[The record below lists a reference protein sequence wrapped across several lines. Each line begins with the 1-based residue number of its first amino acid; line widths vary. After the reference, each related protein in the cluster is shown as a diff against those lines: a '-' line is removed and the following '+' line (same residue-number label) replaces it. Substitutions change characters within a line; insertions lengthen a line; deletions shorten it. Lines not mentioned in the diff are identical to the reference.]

1 VLLVVGCGTV
11 FLGTLYPL
19 LIDALNAG
27 KISVGPP
34 YFNTVF
40 APLMVPVL
48 FLMGI
53 APFARWKEA
62 SLADLARV
70 LRWAFVAAVL
80 VGVLVPFIYG
90 TWHTAVAVG
99 ILVAAWIVIT
109 AAINFVQ
116 RVQATRGGQSFVAA
130 VFKQP
135 RSFWG
140 MHLAHIGVAVFV
152 IGVTLVKNYEVEKDV
167 KMEPGDSVHLVGY
180 EFRFVG
186 VHQVEGPNYLALR
199 GEVELLKDGKLDK
212 MLHPEKR
219 NYASSAMPMTEAA
232 IDAGLTRDVY
242 VSLGEPIDKSQPEG
256 AWAVRV
262 YYKPFVDW
270 IWGGCLLMSLGGLIA
285 IADRRYR
292 VKARAA
298 APAAASSAAA

>member
-1 VLLVVGCGTV
+1 VGCGTV

-48 FLMGI
+48 FLMGV

-62 SLADLARV
+62 SLAEIARL
-70 LRWAFVAAVL
+70 LRWAFAAAVL
-80 VGVLVPFIYG
+80 VGVAVPFIYG

-99 ILVAAWIVIT
+99 ILVAAWITLT
-109 AAINFVQ
+109 AVLNFLQ
-116 RVQATRGGQSFVAA
+116 RVRATRGDLSFAAA

-152 IGVTLVKNYEVEKDV
+152 VGVTLVKNYEVEKDV

-180 EFRFVG
+180 EFRFIG

-212 MLHPEKR
+212 VLHPEKR

-242 VSLGEPIDKSQPEG
+242 VSLGEPINKSQPEG

-298 APAAASSAAA
+298 TPTAAASSAAA